1 MELTYLQNGDF
12 LIPNLKMDEQPEGSL
27 TKYGLM
33 RNKYLKENKGGI
45 YTGLLLS
52 SKLMSHLLELQEQ
65 AEKRMEL
72 IIEQMKQ
79 SEGVTEVLKATN
91 QMLWIQKMSNISHS
105 AEEIV
110 PTEIILN

>member
-12 LIPNLKMDEQPEGSL
+12 LIPNLKMDEQPEGNL

-33 RNKYLKENKGGI
+33 RKKYLKENKSGT
-45 YTGLLLS
+45 YSGLLLS

-91 QMLWIQKMSNISHS
+91 QMLWIQKRSNISHS

-110 PTEIILN
+110 LTEIIFN